1 MSVQQFLR
9 WQWSDYSAKHR
20 SRANLL
26 IHIVAVPLF
35 QAGTLLLV
43 YSALQRAAIV
53 AGLGVACVVV
63 SLAMQGRGHRL
74 EAERPAPF
82 GGAGDFIR
90 RIVVEQWVT
99 FPRFVLS
106 AGWSRNLQATKRAWP
121 PPS

>member
-1 MSVQQFLR
+1 MSIQQFLR

-43 YSALQRAAIV
+43 YSALQRAAV
-53 AGLGVACVVV
+53 VVGLSVACVVV

-74 EAERPAPF
+74 ETEPPAAF
-82 GGAGDFIR
+82 GGAGDLIR
-90 RIVVEQWVT
+90 RIVAEQWVT

-106 AGWSRNLQATKRAWP
+106 GGWYRNLKATKHV
-121 PPS
+121 